1 MFKFINLL
9 FENNKVK
16 TSANKNRIEIINGT
30 RKETEKSILKIS
42 VTKIYANIIANIKDA
57 RIIGKN
63 IIKDSNIIN
72 LIVFDFSN
80 PKIIKT
86 KFW

>member
-1 MFKFINLL
+1 VFKFINLL

-16 TSANKNRIEIINGT
+16 TSTSRNKIEIINGT
-30 RKETEKSILKIS
+30 KKEKEKSILKIF
-42 VTKIYANIIANIKDA
+42 VTKIYENIIANIKDV
-57 RIIGKN
+57 RIIGRN

-80 PKIIKT
+80 PKMVKT

>member
-16 TSANKNRIEIINGT
+16 TSASKNRIEIINGT
-30 RKETEKSILKIS
+30 RKEKEKSILKIS

-80 PKIIKT
+80 PKIVKT

>member
-30 RKETEKSILKIS
+30 RKEKEKSILKIS

-72 LIVFDFSN
+72 LIVLDFSN

>member
-72 LIVFDFSN
+72 LIVLDFSN

>member
-72 LIVFDFSN
+72 LIVLDFSN

-86 KFW
+86 KF